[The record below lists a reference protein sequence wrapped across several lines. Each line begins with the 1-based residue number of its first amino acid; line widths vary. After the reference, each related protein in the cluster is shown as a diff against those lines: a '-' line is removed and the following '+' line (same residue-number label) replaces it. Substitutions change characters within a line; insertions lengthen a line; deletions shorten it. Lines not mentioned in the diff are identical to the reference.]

1 MPPSLSK
8 LLDTEVA
15 PLFANQSSGLLVGQ
29 DEPDHVAEGDSV
41 SSFSFMCPPEL
52 MISDWISRS
61 IPAVKTVTARRTRTV
76 KLEYSGVIHGVHAAP
91 VKVGERVNGFL
102 NPKRLFTISVTS
114 RRVPLN
120 SETFPLDGWIGAMSC
135 FSVIKWMIGRNKSSS
150 HIHRG

>member
-8 LLDTEVA
+8 LLDTETA
-15 PLFANQSSGLLVGQ
+15 PLFANQSSGLLVGH
-29 DEPDHVAEGDSV
+29 DEPDHVGEGDSF
-41 SSFSFMCPPEL
+41 SSFSFMYPPEV

-61 IPAVKTVTARRTRTV
+61 IPAVKARRTRAV

-91 VKVGERVNGFL
+91 LKVGERINGFL

-120 SETFPLDGWIGAMSC
+120 SETFPLDG
-135 FSVIKWMIGRNKSSS
+135 
-150 HIHRG
+150 